1 MKQPVRRRLA
11 IGTGIL
17 VGIAV
22 TLWLHAPGQAHLRAP
37 GRMNTGHE
45 TLACDACL
53 SERDRDPPGAKPTYN
68 LTLRRQVTSCKTA
81 KKVMYAFHKCRSKTR
96 YTCTKR
102 LLSHWRCT
110 GKRESSIPTQFNA
123 NFTCKWG
130 TRRVRSSYQQYT

>member
-1 MKQPVRRRLA
+1 MTAPTRLRLPFTVLA
-11 IGTGIL
+11 L
-17 VGIAV
+17 VVAAATV
-22 TLWLHAPGQAHLRAP
+22 ALTLGVQSAPAASYKS
-37 GRMNTGHE
+37 
-45 TLACDACL
+45 CSL

-123 NFTCKWG
+123 SFTCKWG